1 MGSHLALGLRVADPL
16 AVVAGRGGAR
26 RGGRPGS
33 TLQGRHLRGEYLEF
47 WHLHCNVLASVYI
60 YF

>member
-16 AVVAGRGGAR
+16 AVAAGRGGGAR

-33 TLQGRHLRGEYLEF
+33 TLQDL
-47 WHLHCNVLASVYI
+47 VLNADMPTVI
-60 YF
+60 VQN